1 MGSRRVVPMTW
12 KPHLRTIVAPPPVWR
27 EYRIGLEMRALMR
40 DERFRKPPEASQSR
54 AVMLIPGFL
63 TGDGSLGMMG
73 SWLKRSGHRTCR
85 AGMRLNVDC
94 SEAAVGRLEQS
105 LERFCAAQGEQAY
118 LVGQSR
124 GGTFARVLAV
134 RRPDLV
140 RGIVTLGS
148 PHLAPLAVHP
158 LVWLHGAALAT
169 LGTLG
174 VPGVAKHS
182 CVAGSCC
189 KEFAEDLSSEFPART
204 RFVSIYSRSD
214 GIVDWR
220 ACLDPAAHNV
230 EVDSTHCGMSMHGEV
245 FDIVARALRPR
256 LAVKRPAAPA
266 AASRKAA

>member
-1 MGSRRVVPMTW
+1 MSL
-12 KPHLRTIVAPPPVWR
+12 KPNLRTIVAPPPVWR
-27 EYRIGLEMRALMR
+27 EYRFALEMRALLR
-40 DERFRKPPEASQSR
+40 DERFLEPSEAPQGR

-63 TGDGSLGMMG
+63 TGDQSLRMMG

-94 SEAAVGRLEQS
+94 SEAAVGRLERC
-105 LERFCAAQGEQAY
+105 LERFCEEQGEQAFV
-118 LVGQSR
+118 VGQSR
-124 GGTFARVLAV
+124 GGTFARVLGV

-140 RGIVTLGS
+140 RGVVTLGS

-158 LVWLHGAALAT
+158 ILWVHGAALAT

-189 KEFAEDLSSEFPART
+189 RDFSKDLSTRFPAGI
-204 RFVSIYSRSD
+204 RFISIYSRSD

-220 ACLDPAAHNV
+220 ACLDPAALHV
-230 EVDSTHCGMSMHGEV
+230 EVDSTHCGMSVHADVFEV
-245 FDIVARALRPR
+245 VSRALRPR
-256 LAVKRPAAPA
+256 LSLKRGTGVPGAARRA
-266 AASRKAA
+266 A

>member
-1 MGSRRVVPMTW
+1 MSVRAAEMTW
-12 KPHLRTIVAPPPVWR
+12 KPNLRTIIAPPPLWR
-27 EYRIGLEMRALMR
+27 EYRIGLEMRALLR
-40 DERFRKPPEASQSR
+40 DERFRKPPEAPVSR

-85 AGMRLNVDC
+85 AGIRLNVDC
-94 SEAAVGRLEQS
+94 SEAAVTRLERC
-105 LERFCAAQGEQAY
+105 LERFCDHQGEHAY
-118 LVGQSR
+118 IVGQSR

-158 LVWLHGAALAT
+158 IVWMHGAALAT

-189 KEFAEDLSSEFPART
+189 KEFARDLSRDFPAKT
-204 RFVSIYSRSD
+204 RRERIPRRHDHRRASRS
-214 GIVDWR
+214 GTTI
-220 ACLDPAAHNV
+220 NG
-230 EVDSTHCGMSMHGEV
+230 T
-245 FDIVARALRPR
+245 RPIRPHRSR
-256 LAVKRPAAPA
+256 LAVVAPPVRPPMTPTPWER
-266 AASRKAA
+266 SHIPPIQYTIP

>member
-1 MGSRRVVPMTW
+1 
-12 KPHLRTIVAPPPVWR
+12 
-27 EYRIGLEMRALMR
+27 MR
-40 DERFRKPPEASQSR
+40 DERFLAPREAPASR

-63 TGDGSLGMMG
+63 TGDQSLRMLG
-73 SWLKRSGHRTCR
+73 SWLRRSGHRTRR

-94 SEAAVGRLEQS
+94 SEAAVSRLEQC
-105 LERFCAAQGEQAY
+105 LERFCEEQGEAAFI
-118 LVGQSR
+118 VGQSR

-158 LVWLHGAALAT
+158 IVWVQGAALAT

-174 VPGVAKHS
+174 VPGIAKHS

-189 KEFAEDLSSEFPART
+189 KQFARDLRAEFPSKV
-204 RFVSIYSRSD
+204 RFVSVYSRSD

-220 ACLDPAAHNV
+220 ACLDGAADELV
-230 EVDSTHCGMSMHGEV
+230 EIRASHCGMAASVQAYEQ
-245 FDIVARALRPR
+245 VARAL
-256 LAVKRPAAPA
+256 AAFGEPTFARA
-266 AASRKAA
+266 A

>member
-1 MGSRRVVPMTW
+1 LTW
-12 KPHLRTIVAPPPVWR
+12 KPNLRAIIAPPPLWR
-27 EYRIGLEMRALMR
+27 EYRIGLEMRALLR
-40 DERFRKPPEASQSR
+40 DARFRKPPEAPMRR

-73 SWLKRSGHRTCR
+73 SWLKRSGHRTRR
-85 AGMRLNVDC
+85 AGIRLNVDC
-94 SEAAVGRLEQS
+94 SEAAVTRLEQC
-105 LERFCAAQGEQAY
+105 LEWFCHDQGEQAY
-118 LVGQSR
+118 IVGQSR

-158 LVWLHGAALAT
+158 IVWMHGAALAT

-189 KEFAEDLSSEFPART
+189 KQFARDLSREFPART
-204 RFVSIYSRSD
+204 RFVSVYSRSD

-220 ACLDPAAHNV
+220 ACLDPAALNV

-245 FDIVARALRPR
+245 FDVVARALRPR
-256 LAVKRPAAPA
+256 LAVKRPRASA
-266 AASRKAA
+266 AAGSSRRAA

>member
-1 MGSRRVVPMTW
+1 MTW
-12 KPHLRTIVAPPPVWR
+12 KPNLRTIIAPPPLWR
-27 EYRIGLEMRALMR
+27 EYRIGLEMRALLR
-40 DERFRKPPEASQSR
+40 DERFRKPPEAPVSR

-85 AGMRLNVDC
+85 AGIRLNVDC
-94 SEAAVGRLEQS
+94 SEAAVIRLEQC
-105 LERFCAAQGEQAY
+105 LERFCHAQGEHAY
-118 LVGQSR
+118 IVGQSR

-158 LVWLHGAALAT
+158 IVWMHGAALAT

-189 KEFAEDLSSEFPART
+189 KEFARDLSRDFPAKT
-204 RFVSIYSRSD
+204 RFVSVYSRSD

-220 ACLDPAAHNV
+220 ACLDPAALNV
-230 EVDSTHCGMSMHGEV
+230 EVESTHCGMSMHGEV
-245 FDIVARALRPR
+245 FDLVSRALRPR
-256 LAVKRPAAPA
+256 LAVKPSKASAAA
-266 AASRKAA
+266 AASPRAA

>member
-1 MGSRRVVPMTW
+1 MAT
-12 KPHLRTIVAPPPVWR
+12 LRTLLFPPPVWR
-27 EYRIGLEMRALMR
+27 EYRFWLEMRELGR
-40 DERFRKPPEASQSR
+40 DPRFLIPAKAKEGQ

-63 TGDGSLGMMG
+63 TGDQSLRMMG

-85 AGMRLNVDC
+85 AGIRLNIDC
-94 SEAAVGRLEQS
+94 SEAAVTRLEQC
-105 LERFCAAQGEQAY
+105 LERFCHVQGEHAY

-158 LVWLHGAALAT
+158 IVWVHGAAIAT

-182 CVAGSCC
+182 CVAGRCC
-189 KEFAEDLSSEFPART
+189 KEFARDLSREFPAKT
-204 RFVSIYSRSD
+204 RFVSVYSRSD

-220 ACLDPAAHNV
+220 GRLEPAALKLAGDPA
-230 EVDSTHCGMSMHGEV
+230 
-245 FDIVARALRPR
+245 
-256 LAVKRPAAPA
+256 
-266 AASRKAA
+266 

>member
-1 MGSRRVVPMTW
+1 MTW
-12 KPHLRTIVAPPPVWR
+12 KPSLRAIVAPPPVWR
-27 EYRIGLEMRALMR
+27 EYRLGLEMRALLR
-40 DERFRKPPEASQSR
+40 DERFRAPAEAPQSR
-54 AVMLIPGFL
+54 AVLLIPGFL
-63 TGDGSLGMMG
+63 TGDGSLALMG

-94 SEAAVGRLEQS
+94 SEAAVGRLEQC
-105 LERFCAAQGEQAY
+105 LERFCDEQGEHAY
-118 LVGQSR
+118 IVGQSR

-148 PHLAPLAVHP
+148 PHLAPLDVHP

-189 KEFAEDLSSEFPART
+189 RQFAADLSGDFPGRT
-204 RFVSIYSRSD
+204 RFVAVYSRSD

-220 ACLDPAAHNV
+220 ACLDPAALHV
-230 EVDSTHCGMSMHGEV
+230 EVDSTHCGMSVHGEV
-245 FDIVARALRPR
+245 FEVVAHALRPR
-256 LAVKRPAAPA
+256 LAVKRLTAAEA
-266 AASRKAA
+266 AARKAA